1 MSSRCYTSVVRS
13 CWSVHFASKRWEGW
27 KSEKDEDNYT
37 STSPGEFYCLIY
49 SIVEI
54 AVLEGK
60 FKVVRVRWSGF
71 EIVNVWGN

>member
-1 MSSRCYTSVVRS
+1 MLYQCLFGHVGQFILQVN
-13 CWSVHFASKRWEGW
+13 VEKVW
-27 KSEKDEDNYT
+27 KSEKDEDSYT

-60 FKVVRVRWSGF
+60 FKVVRVR
-71 EIVNVWGN
+71 

>member
-1 MSSRCYTSVVRS
+1 MLILCLQDVILVLFGH
-13 CWSVHFASKRWEGW
+13 VGQFILQVNVEKVW

-60 FKVVRVRWSGF
+60 YKVVRVR
-71 EIVNVWGN
+71 